1 MDNSIKVRSPDL
13 VKEANLLVV
22 VDFAV
27 LADDRIELKV
37 NKKVKQIS
45 WTEKFWSN
53 AYHFLSTGNGL
64 KVRNKKLEEET
75 IQRKIETFKH
85 YCCEWMK
92 EGKDLL
98 VNFDDTIWIW
108 KYMNSSDTDK
118 RRSRSSGYVELISC
132 WIE

>member
-45 WTEKFWSN
+45 
-53 AYHFLSTGNGL
+53 
-64 KVRNKKLEEET
+64 
-75 IQRKIETFKH
+75 
-85 YCCEWMK
+85 
-92 EGKDLL
+92 
-98 VNFDDTIWIW
+98 
-108 KYMNSSDTDK
+108 
-118 RRSRSSGYVELISC
+118 
-132 WIE
+132 